1 MKNLFIPI
9 TTILIFL
16 IFSCDD
22 NDPQPENL
30 TLIDLQISVDLDTLL
45 IIGGNEKIISVKG
58 IYIKVD
64 NNTIT
69 NKGGITITGYTVV
82 NTDTVIKD
90 MDEYSLNW
98 YSSNDTVASVTN
110 GIIQTYKYGG
120 LTAITAS
127 ADSIISN
134 TIYVLV
140 SSGEPLLTIDPP
152 MSQIVFQS
160 IGNISGWVVGSDFS
174 LEINSNSIEYSTEGR
189 FIESVTLIVGENM
202 FNIKA
207 TNNDQL
213 ALSTTKT
220 KKIINLSFDDITGN
234 WKGETL
240 TRPFSFDIYQLVN
253 QYVIDGTLTIDLT
266 FLGGPLIIEDI
277 IVLGLIN
284 SDGTINAELS
294 KTADDMSISGL
305 LVGSFSTSGVAGGNY
320 TLTIE
325 LLGTSLPHT
334 EEWTAEKQ

>member
-45 IIGGNEKIISVKG
+45 IIGGNEKNIPVKG

-82 NTDTVIKD
+82 NTDTVMKD
-90 MDEYSLNW
+90 MDESSLNW

-110 GIIQTYKYGG
+110 GIIQTSIYGG

-134 TIYVLV
+134 TIYVIV

-189 FIESVTLIVGENM
+189 FNESVTLIVGENT

-266 FLGGPLIIEDI
+266 FMGGPLIIEDI
-277 IVLGLIN
+277 IVFGLIN

-294 KTADDMSISGL
+294 KTANDMSISGL

-325 LLGTSLPHT
+325 LLGTSLAHT
-334 EEWTAEKQ
+334 EEWPAEKQ

>member
-45 IIGGNEKIISVKG
+45 IIGGNEKNIPVKG

-82 NTDTVIKD
+82 NTDTVMKD
-90 MDEYSLNW
+90 MDESSLNW

-110 GIIQTYKYGG
+110 GIIQTSIYGG

-134 TIYVLV
+134 TIYVIV

-189 FIESVTLIVGENM
+189 FNESVTLIVGENT

-266 FLGGPLIIEDI
+266 FMGGPLIIEDI
-277 IVLGLIN
+277 IVFGLIN

-325 LLGTSLPHT
+325 LLGTSLAHT

>member
-9 TTILIFL
+9 TTILIFF

-45 IIGGNEKIISVKG
+45 IIGGNEKNIPVKG

-90 MDEYSLNW
+90 MDQSSLNW

-110 GIIQTYKYGG
+110 GIIQTSIYGG

-134 TIYVLV
+134 TIYVIV

-174 LEINSNSIEYSTEGR
+174 LEINSNSVEYSTEGR
-189 FIESVTLIVGENM
+189 FNESVTLIVGENM

-207 TNNDQL
+207 TNNVDRVIT
-213 ALSTTKT
+213 LSP
-220 KKIINLSFDDITGN
+220 
-234 WKGETL
+234 L
-240 TRPFSFDIYQLVN
+240 TPTATHYHIKNGAR
-253 QYVIDGTLTIDLT
+253 
-266 FLGGPLIIEDI
+266 
-277 IVLGLIN
+277 LIN
-284 SDGTINAELS
+284 INATTQNFEY
-294 KTADDMSISGL
+294 KI
-305 LVGSFSTSGVAGGNY
+305 
-320 TLTIE
+320 
-325 LLGTSLPHT
+325 
-334 EEWTAEKQ
+334 

>member
-45 IIGGNEKIISVKG
+45 IIGGNEKNIPVKG

-82 NTDTVIKD
+82 NTDTVMKD
-90 MDEYSLNW
+90 MDESSLNW

-110 GIIQTYKYGG
+110 GIIQTSIYGG

-134 TIYVLV
+134 TIYVIV

-160 IGNISGWVVGSDFS
+160 IGNISGWVVGTDFS

-189 FIESVTLIVGENM
+189 FNESVTLIVGENT

-266 FLGGPLIIEDI
+266 FMGGPLIIEDI
-277 IVLGLIN
+277 IVFGLIN

-325 LLGTSLPHT
+325 LLGTSLAHT

>member
-1 MKNLFIPI
+1 MKKIFIPI
-9 TTILIFL
+9 TAILILL
-16 IFSCDD
+16 IYSCDD

-30 TLIDLQISVDLDTLL
+30 TLIDLQISVDVDTLL
-45 IIGGNEKIISVKG
+45 IIGGNEKNIPVKG

-69 NKGGITITGYTVV
+69 NKGGIALTSYTVV
-82 NTDTVIKD
+82 NIDTVIKD
-90 MDEYSLNW
+90 MDEYSLSW
-98 YSSNDTVASVTN
+98 FSSNDTVASVTN
-110 GIIQTYKYGG
+110 GMIHTSIYGG
-120 LTAITAS
+120 ITSITAS

-134 TIYVLV
+134 TIYVIV

-152 MSQIVFQS
+152 ASQIVFQS

-174 LEINSNSIEYSTEGR
+174 LEMNSNAIEYSTEGR
-189 FIESVTLIVGENM
+189 FNESVTLIVGENT
-202 FNIKA
+202 FDIKA

-220 KKIINLSFDDITGN
+220 KNIINLSFDDITGY

-240 TRPFSFDIYQLVN
+240 ERPFSFDIYQLVN

-266 FLGGPLIIEDI
+266 FMGGPLIIEDI
-277 IVLGLIN
+277 IVFGLIN

-294 KTADDMSISGL
+294 KTANDMSISGL
-305 LVGSFSTSGVAGGNY
+305 LVGSFSTSGIASGNY
-320 TLTIE
+320 TLIIE
-325 LLGTSLPHT
+325 LLGTSLSHT

>member
-45 IIGGNEKIISVKG
+45 IIGGNEKNIPVKG

-82 NTDTVIKD
+82 NTDTVMKD
-90 MDEYSLNW
+90 MDESSLNW

-110 GIIQTYKYGG
+110 GIIQTSIYGG

-134 TIYVLV
+134 TIYVIV

-189 FIESVTLIVGENM
+189 FNESVTLSVGENL

-266 FLGGPLIIEDI
+266 FMGGPLIIEDI
-277 IVLGLIN
+277 IVFGLIN

-305 LVGSFSTSGVAGGNY
+305 LVGSFSTSGVASGNY

-325 LLGTSLPHT
+325 LLGTSLAHT

>member
-1 MKNLFIPI
+1 ML
-9 TTILIFL
+9 LIFMVY
-16 IFSCDD
+16 SCGDD
-22 NDPQPENL
+22 PEPENL
-30 TLIDLQISVDLDTLL
+30 TLIDLQISADSDTLL
-45 IIGGNEKIISVKG
+45 VKG
-58 IYIKVD
+58 GDKKTLLVNGIYVKVE

-69 NKGGITITGYTVV
+69 NKGGIAITGYTVV
-82 NTDTVIKD
+82 NTDTVVKD
-90 MDEYSLNW
+90 IDGSTLDW
-98 YSSNDTVASVTN
+98 YSSNNSVATVDN
-110 GIIQTYKYGG
+110 GEIESTIYGG
-120 LTAITAS
+120 LTEITAS

-134 TIYVLV
+134 TIYVIV

-174 LEINSNSIEYSTEGR
+174 LEINLNSIEYSTEGR
-189 FIESVTLIVGENM
+189 FNESVTLSVGENL

-253 QYVIDGTLTIDLT
+253 QYVIDGTLAIDLT
-266 FLGGPLIIEDI
+266 FMGGPLIIEDI

-294 KTADDMSISGL
+294 KTANDMSVSGL
-305 LVGSFSTSGVAGGNY
+305 LVGSFSTSGVASGNY

-325 LLGTSLPHT
+325 LLGTSLAHT